1 MVGWYDP
8 FQLLQTGQRVAIST
22 LLGENADYRLN
33 EAVVL
38 GPARIHDRSRTPNGD
53 PKQTIWID
61 YVADVGDGWNSTYAV
76 AYQLAQ
82 PSISLRGLPNDLP
95 RGELLIFGGD
105 EVYPTASRAEYE
117 RRLVRPYR
125 FALHK
130 SDPPSPGVFAIPGNH
145 DWYDS
150 LVSFSRLFCAKD
162 WFAGW
167 QAPQSRSYFAIRLPY
182 GWWLV
187 GLDMQLQSDID
198 QAQIDY
204 FEYVSCWEMTPTDRV
219 IVCNAEPYWIYDQLY
234 GRRDSTYHDKY
245 QHYVRVLDK
254 LFGSRVAL
262 LLAGDLHHYRR
273 HEAPPAFKPLPGN
286 SAAHKITAGGGGAF
300 LHPTHRAPVS
310 RLSHGDFRLAASFP
324 SNQRSWWLSFR
335 DLMFPWWNPWFGVL
349 PAIFYALFAWNLT
362 TDAGALR
369 SINVHEIVIST
380 LRTFESP
387 GAIFWP
393 VIILAS
399 FLLFTDSHRKV
410 YRVVAG
416 LLHGSAHI
424 VAALGLNW
432 VAQYWAL
439 HLLETSKVVYIK
451 LLSVLF
457 TFIGGYLIG
466 SLIMGVYLL
475 VSFDVWGRHSNESFS
490 ALRIEDWKS
499 FLKIKID
506 KDGATIYPVGIRRVP
521 HRWRMRR
528 RTDQTRSWLVPGD
541 QKATGP
547 ELIEEPIHVA

>member
-8 FQLLQTGQRVAIST
+8 FQLLQTGQQVAIST
-22 LLGENADYRLN
+22 LFGENADYRLN
-33 EAVVL
+33 EAIVL
-38 GPARIHDRSRTPNGD
+38 GPAKIYDYSRLPNGYA
-53 PKQTIWID
+53 KNAAWID

-76 AYQLAQ
+76 AYQVAQ
-82 PSISLRGLPNDLP
+82 PSIHLPTLPGDLP

-105 EVYPTASRAEYE
+105 EVYPVASRTEYE

-125 FALHK
+125 FALNK
-130 SDPPSPGVFAIPGNH
+130 SDPPSPAVFAIPGNH

-150 LVSFSRLFCAKD
+150 LVSFSRLFCAKN

-167 QAPQSRSYFAIRLPY
+167 RAPQTRSYFAIKLPH

-204 FEYVSCWEMTPTDRV
+204 FEYVSLWEMAPTDRV
-219 IVCNAEPYWIYDQLY
+219 IVCNAEPYWIYDQIY
-234 GRRDSTYHDKY
+234 GRRDPTYHDKY
-245 QHYVRVLDK
+245 QHYVGVLEK
-254 LFGSRVAL
+254 LFCGRVAL

-273 HEAPPAFKPLPGN
+273 HEAPPGFAQSPGN
-286 SAAHKITAGGGGAF
+286 SAAQKITAGGGGAF

-310 RLSHGDFRLAASFP
+310 RLEHGDYRLAATFP
-324 SNQRSWWLSFR
+324 SIRRSWWLSFR
-335 DLMFPWWNPWFGVL
+335 DLLFPWWNPWFGIL
-349 PAIFYALFAWNLT
+349 PAIFYSLFAWNLR
-362 TDAGALR
+362 TDVAALQP
-369 SINVHEIVIST
+369 INIRDIIIST
-380 LRTFESP
+380 LQTFESP

-393 VIILAS
+393 AMILGS
-399 FLLFTDSHRKV
+399 FLLFTDSHRRV

-416 LLHGSAHI
+416 LLHGSSHL

-439 HLLETSKVVYIK
+439 QVLRNRTLVHVK

-466 SLIMGVYLL
+466 SLLMGVYLFA
-475 VSFDVWGRHSNESFS
+475 SFDIWGRHSNESFS

-506 KDGATIYPVGIRRVP
+506 EEGAMIFPVGIRRVP
-521 HRWRMRR
+521 RRWRMRR
-528 RTDQTRSWLVPGD
+528 PTDKTGSLLVPSD
-541 QKATGP
+541 RKATGP
-547 ELIEEPIHVA
+547 ELIEKPIRVA